1 MRKTSLF
8 SKWLRALQRNNFKIT
23 ATWEY
28 IRIFC
33 RLFDFS
39 RRMILKKSRKC
50 RKGLCSAEFWSSSS
64 WQCRRKYISCSLSP
78 CWVSGVNLEQ
88 QDYLVRTLCWIQSG
102 VLRFFNVLD
111 MEKYQNTLIFLQK
124 SEIQSLNARKN
135 QKLDHENVRRVHL
148 KDVN

>member
-64 WQCRRKYISCSLSP
+64 WQCRRIYISCSLSP
-78 CWVSGVNLEQ
+78 CWVSGVNFGTTRLFG
-88 QDYLVRTLCWIQSG
+88 T
-102 VLRFFNVLD
+102 
-111 MEKYQNTLIFLQK
+111 NTLLN
-124 SEIQSLNARKN
+124 SEWSIKVFQCVGYGKISKHTNFPAKKWN
-135 QKLDHENVRRVHL
+135 SESKC
-148 KDVN
+148 